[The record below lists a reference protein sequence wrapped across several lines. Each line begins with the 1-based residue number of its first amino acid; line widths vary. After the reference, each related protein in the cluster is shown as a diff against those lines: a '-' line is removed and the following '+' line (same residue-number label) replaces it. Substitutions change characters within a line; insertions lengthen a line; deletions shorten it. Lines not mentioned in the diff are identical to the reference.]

1 MTVVRPE
8 WLVPNKPGP
17 EIYAPANRRAPER
30 QGDADH
36 LGFLRRQRNEAEPGN
51 ELVAERPSEV
61 VRRVSGASLE
71 EIDRVIRELEGVREM
86 LRIEGERV
94 SREIASFAT
103 LNHSAT
109 TAMKVIADSLK
120 QWKETPLRSEHP
132 AVFADR
138 R

>member
-8 WLVPNKPGP
+8 WLVANKPGP

-30 QGDADH
+30 LGDTDH
-36 LGFLRRQRNEAEPGN
+36 VAFLRRQRDEVEPGN
-51 ELVAERPSEV
+51 DPVAERPSEL

-71 EIDRVIRELEGVREM
+71 EIDRVIRELESVREM
-86 LRIEGERV
+86 LRAEGERV

-120 QWKETPLRSEHP
+120 QWKETPLRS
-132 AVFADR
+132 
-138 R
+138 

>member
-17 EIYAPANRRAPER
+17 EIYAPANRRAPDR

-94 SREIASFAT
+94 SREIA
-103 LNHSAT
+103 
-109 TAMKVIADSLK
+109 
-120 QWKETPLRSEHP
+120 
-132 AVFADR
+132 
-138 R
+138 

>member
-1 MTVVRPE
+1 
-8 WLVPNKPGP
+8 
-17 EIYAPANRRAPER
+17 
-30 QGDADH
+30 
-36 LGFLRRQRNEAEPGN
+36 
-51 ELVAERPSEV
+51 LVAERPSEV

-109 TAMKVIADSLK
+109 TAMKVISDSLK